1 MLIDFFFF
9 FARVPP
15 TSLSELRIGDS
26 NGRHVVF
33 YPSDYAT
40 SRHISSR
47 HVGVRLSIATP
58 TLNLLQTRCRHYNTE
73 NNPSKQLLY
82 ASTPI
87 DASLYNLYIHQNYT
101 QFCEEIEQCERLVD
115 GLSWVDASGGENV
128 TACAFLFLLRVSML
142 ADFFPSSLLLV
153 LTGAIHHASESDTIT
168 NDPSDDPKW
177 YQSNPY
183 TFHISTLSTL
193 HALPSPVP
201 RKNQKMHKP
210 EFFENLRKTRSADED
225 GVEGVQEWLTKSSGT
240 GSASG
245 GTGGEGEGGDSTI
258 QPASLWSRH
267 SIVLELP
274 GVLKALSHRPS
285 HPHRPPPTNHT
296 LFSSLPWSRHASSM
310 AVTLEEGDDEAGG
323 AMDEMERE
331 LPETGTAVEV
341 DDDGDGGGAEVQ
353 NGWLED
359 DEIEDW

>member
-1 MLIDFFFF
+1 MPHLI
-9 FARVPP
+9 APYRC
-15 TSLSELRIGDS
+15 
-26 NGRHVVF
+26 
-33 YPSDYAT
+33 
-40 SRHISSR
+40 
-47 HVGVRLSIATP
+47 P
-58 TLNLLQTRCRHYNTE
+58 TLNRSPEPEPATNSPSILQHQ
-73 NNPSKQLLY
+73 KQLLY

-128 TACAFLFLLRVSML
+128 SASAFLLLLWVSML
-142 ADFFPSSLLLV
+142 ADFIPSSLLLV
-153 LTGAIHHASESDTIT
+153 LTDAIHHASESYTMT
-168 NDPSDDPKW
+168 NDLSYDPKW

-210 EFFENLRKTRSADED
+210 EFFENLRQTRTVDEE
-225 GVEGVQEWLTKSSGT
+225 GVESVRGWLAMSSGT

-245 GTGGEGEGGDSTI
+245 ARWNSGTGGEGEGGDSTI

-274 GVLKALSHRPS
+274 GVLKALSNRHS
-285 HPHRPPPTNHT
+285 HPHRLPPTNHA
-296 LFSSLPWSRHASSM
+296 LFSSLPWSRHASSSM

-331 LPETGTAVEV
+331 MPESGPAVEV
-341 DDDGDGGGAEVQ
+341 DDDGDGGAAKVQ
-353 NGWLED
+353 NGWLVD